1 MNASRK
7 KDREAIAAWF
17 IDAATRHGAAI
28 VRTEEPANPG
38 YSGASIEL
46 CFTLNGVG
54 VRVSIDNLHGPSAG
68 MASWY
73 KDYRTRNKRVAGKFT
88 PEFNVAVRDL
98 SHYQPHHKA
107 TSFGTWESLA
117 LYVDRGL
124 RLASL
129 DEAFLEESEA

>member
-7 KDREAIAAWF
+7 KDRETIASWF
-17 IDAATRHGAAI
+17 IDAATRHGASI
-28 VRTEEPANPG
+28 ERTEEPANPG
-38 YSGASIEL
+38 YSGASIKL

-68 MASWY
+68 IALWY
-73 KDYRTRNKRVAGKFT
+73 KDWRREKSGKFT
-88 PEFNVAVRDL
+88 PEFNVAVGDL
-98 SHYQPHHKA
+98 SQYQPHHKA
-107 TSFGTWESLA
+107 TSFGDWATLA

-129 DEAFLEESEA
+129 NQAFLEESEA